1 MTEPKSE
8 SIKEIADYLEVKYKI
23 GLLWKNFTREK
34 RSDEWYKENT
44 PTTSPFVNENDGLMI
59 DFSRNNNPKLESFKE
74 ISQLLNSLQGTM
86 ATIDPYSVKKEAID
100 EYRIDTIEER
110 LTRIEDK
117 VDLLISQLKLEFYK
131 KNDGTS
137 R

>member
-8 SIKEIADYLEVKYKI
+8 SIKEIADYLDVKYKI
-23 GLLWKNFTREK
+23 GLLWENFTREK
-34 RSDEWYKENT
+34 RNDEWYKENT

-74 ISQLLNSLQGTM
+74 IAQLLNSLQGTM

-100 EYRIDTIEER
+100 EYRMDTIEER

-117 VDLLISQLKLEFYK
+117 VDLLIIQARNLY
-131 KNDGTS
+131 D
-137 R
+137 

>member
-1 MTEPKSE
+1 MT
-8 SIKEIADYLEVKYKI
+8 
-23 GLLWKNFTREK
+23 N
-34 RSDEWYKENT
+34 DE
-44 PTTSPFVNENDGLMI
+44 
-59 DFSRNNNPKLESFKE
+59 
-74 ISQLLNSLQGTM
+74 QLLNSLQGTM

-100 EYRIDTIEER
+100 EYRMDTIEER

-117 VDLLISQLKLEFYK
+117 VDLLIMQLKIEFYK

>member
-1 MTEPKSE
+1 VGIRQLAKTQSRYDTKTVKRLYPFRFGETIMT
-8 SIKEIADYLEVKYKI
+8 
-23 GLLWKNFTREK
+23 
-34 RSDEWYKENT
+34 DE
-44 PTTSPFVNENDGLMI
+44 
-59 DFSRNNNPKLESFKE
+59 
-74 ISQLLNSLQGTM
+74 QLLNSLQGTM

-117 VDLLISQLKLEFYK
+117 VDLLISQLKIEFYK

>member
-1 MTEPKSE
+1 
-8 SIKEIADYLEVKYKI
+8 
-23 GLLWKNFTREK
+23 
-34 RSDEWYKENT
+34 
-44 PTTSPFVNENDGLMI
+44 MI
-59 DFSRNNNPKLESFKE
+59 EFSRNNNPKLESFKE
-74 ISQLLNSLQGTM
+74 IAQPLNSLQGTM

-117 VDLLISQLKLEFYK
+117 VDLLISQLKIEFYK

>member
-1 MTEPKSE
+1 MIYE
-8 SIKEIADYLEVKYKI
+8 IKK
-23 GLLWKNFTREK
+23 
-34 RSDEWYKENT
+34 
-44 PTTSPFVNENDGLMI
+44 
-59 DFSRNNNPKLESFKE
+59 
-74 ISQLLNSLQGTM
+74 Q
-86 ATIDPYSVKKEAID
+86 AID

-117 VDLLISQLKLEFYK
+117 VDLLITQLKIEFY

>member
-1 MTEPKSE
+1 M
-8 SIKEIADYLEVKYKI
+8 IYEI
-23 GLLWKNFTREK
+23 
-34 RSDEWYKENT
+34 
-44 PTTSPFVNENDGLMI
+44 
-59 DFSRNNNPKLESFKE
+59 
-74 ISQLLNSLQGTM
+74 
-86 ATIDPYSVKKEAID
+86 KKEAID

-117 VDLLISQLKLEFYK
+117 VDLLISQLKIEFYK

>member
-1 MTEPKSE
+1 MTNK
-8 SIKEIADYLEVKYKI
+8 
-23 GLLWKNFTREK
+23 
-34 RSDEWYKENT
+34 
-44 PTTSPFVNENDGLMI
+44 
-59 DFSRNNNPKLESFKE
+59 
-74 ISQLLNSLQGTM
+74 QLLNSLQGTGPV
-86 ATIDPYSVKKEAID
+86 IDPDALKKETID

-117 VDLLISQLKLEFYK
+117 VDLLISQLKIEFYK